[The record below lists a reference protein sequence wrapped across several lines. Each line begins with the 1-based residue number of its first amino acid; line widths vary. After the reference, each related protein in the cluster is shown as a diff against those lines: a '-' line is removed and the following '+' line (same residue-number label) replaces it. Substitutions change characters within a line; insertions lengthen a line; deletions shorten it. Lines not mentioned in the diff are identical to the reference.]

1 MKNWFA
7 IWFNTP
13 YYHLL
18 YKNRNQSEA
27 EHFIQN
33 LLQQLK
39 PSKEAVFLDVAC
51 GKGRHSKFIH
61 QNGFN
66 IHGIDLSSESIKK
79 QVRISVNPY
88 IFNNTICV
96 KHI

>member
-1 MKNWFA
+1 MKNWF
-7 IWFNTP
+7 ITWFNTP

-27 EHFIQN
+27 EHFIQH

-39 PSKEAVFLDVAC
+39 PSEEAIFLDVAC

-61 QNGFN
+61 KNGYYIN
-66 IHGIDLSSESIKK
+66 GIDLSSGVEESKGLKSNTKINDLFKK
-79 QVRISVNPY
+79 FYDN
-88 IFNNTICV
+88 
-96 KHI
+96 